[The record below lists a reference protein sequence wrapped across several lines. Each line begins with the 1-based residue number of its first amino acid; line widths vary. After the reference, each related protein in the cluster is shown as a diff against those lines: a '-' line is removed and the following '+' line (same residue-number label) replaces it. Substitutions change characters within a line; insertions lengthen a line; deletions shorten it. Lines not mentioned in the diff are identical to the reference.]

1 MRVREFYFSDPAIIL
16 LIAPIAAFGETYE

>member
-1 MRVREFYFSDPAIIL
+1 MRVREFYFSDPVIIL